1 MAPRCGRCEQGNRL
15 IAHVPFGHWKTTT
28 LIAALRHDGI
38 TAPFVFDGPINGEKF
53 GAYVGQIL
61 VPTRKRATSSS
72 WTISP
77 PTKSPASAKRSKPPP
92 KDGFCLP
99 TAPIWTPSDRCSP
112 RSKTRCKFACRRTVD
127 ALWNAVGVAIDDVYA
142 HRMPQ
147 LLPERRLWI
156 RVKGMR
162 SSRPSASP
170 GSCTPGTGV

>member
-1 MAPRCGRCEQGNRL
+1 MQKCLDPRRLVFIDEIVVPTNIAPRYGRREKGKRL

-38 TAPFVFDGPINGEKF
+38 TAPFVFNGSINGEKF

-61 VPTRKRATSSS
+61 VPALKRATSSS

-77 PTKSPASAKRSKPPP
+77 PTKSPASAKRSKPPAP

-99 TAPIWTPSDRCSP
+99 
-112 RSKTRCKFACRRTVD
+112 
-127 ALWNAVGVAIDDVYA
+127 
-142 HRMPQ
+142 
-147 LLPERRLWI
+147 
-156 RVKGMR
+156 
-162 SSRPSASP
+162 SSRTSASP